1 MQTPTTNDTAPRPS
15 LLGAASCI
23 GFLCFM
29 MFAQIFLL
37 GEDWV
42 THISLIF
49 AIVVCSIVALVS
61 GFTWPDI
68 QKGIL
73 YGCEIAMLP
82 MLILMMVGVLVASW
96 IASGTIPS
104 LVYYGLQLINPSYF
118 LVTAVLVCSIASLV
132 TGSSWTTAATFGV
145 AFMGIGSGLGIPPA
159 MTAGAVISGAIF
171 GDKISPIS
179 DSTNLA
185 AGIAE
190 ANLFD
195 HIRSMFYTTGPAWII
210 TAVLFFFLGLG
221 YQGDVDTSQAD
232 LLRAGI
238 LDNYSVSLFAFIPPL
253 VVLVLAYRRVSALA
267 VMVIGSLVGGAMAVA
282 VQGVGVGDMM
292 NYMNYGYVSETGI
305 EPVDSLLSRG
315 GLQEMMWTISLGFIG
330 LSLGGLLEK
339 TRMLEVLLGSLGKL
353 VSNARGLIVTHV
365 LASLATNLF
374 SASQYIAIIIPGRM
388 LVPAYR
394 KLKIL
399 PSVCSRTCEDSATVT
414 SPLVPWGLG
423 GAYYMGVL
431 DVSAWDY
438 MGWTFLALI
447 TPLIAVFYA
456 MSNLFIWREG
466 ERNDVNTYY
475 QQPAGQR
482 DPSRNSIA
490 EEAHGMASTSWRSP
504 ADH

>member
-1 MQTPTTNDTAPRPS
+1 MPTTTPNELTKRPS
-15 LLGAASCI
+15 FLGAASCI

-29 MFAQIFLL
+29 MFAQIFIL

-49 AIVVCSIVALVS
+49 AIVVCAIIALLS
-61 GFTWPDI
+61 GFTWHDI

-104 LVYYGLQLINPSYF
+104 LVYYGLQLINPAYF
-118 LVTAVLVCSIASLV
+118 LFTAVIVCSIASLV

-145 AFMGIGSGLGIPPA
+145 AFMGIGNGLEIPAA

-171 GDKISPIS
+171 GDKISPVS

-185 AGIAE
+185 AGVAE
-190 ANLFD
+190 ADLFD
-195 HIRSMFYTTGPAWII
+195 HIRSMFYTTGPALII
-210 TAVLFFFLGLG
+210 SAALFFFIGMG
-221 YQGDVDTSQAD
+221 FNSGGVDTSKTD
-232 LLRAGI
+232 SLLQGI
-238 LDNYSVSLFAFIPPL
+238 QENYSVGLATFLPPL

-267 VMVIGSLVGGAMAVA
+267 VMGIGSLVGAVMAVA
-282 VQGVGVGDMM
+282 GQGVEIGEMM

-305 EPVDSLLSRG
+305 ESVDSLLSRG

-339 TRMLEVLLGSLGKL
+339 TRMLEVLLEKMGKL
-353 VSNARGLIVTHV
+353 VSNSRGLITTHI

-447 TPLIAVFYA
+447 TPVIAVLYA
-456 MSNLFIWREG
+456 MFNLFIWREG
-466 ERNDVNTYY
+466 ERDDVNTYR
-475 QQPAGQR
+475 QQEVQP
-482 DPSRNSIA
+482 N
-490 EEAHGMASTSWRSP
+490 
-504 ADH
+504 